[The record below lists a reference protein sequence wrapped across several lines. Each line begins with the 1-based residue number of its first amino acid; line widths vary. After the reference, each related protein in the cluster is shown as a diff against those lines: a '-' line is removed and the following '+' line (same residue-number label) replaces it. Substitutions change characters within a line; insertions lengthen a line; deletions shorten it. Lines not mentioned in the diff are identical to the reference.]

1 MDEQLSKVKKKYEED
16 LASLTQ
22 ILGGKMLFRP
32 TKLIPEEVMEAVKEL
47 AREEKQ
53 NLVDSFK
60 KRAVEAIQKQRE
72 HLKNVEKLKKE
83 FENKV
88 EQSMKDFS
96 ATVAELFKDLERIK
110 DIEKDYYDI
119 LVGKTSEQSVA
130 EEGEKMNDRN

>member
-1 MDEQLSKVKKKYEED
+1 
-16 LASLTQ
+16 
-22 ILGGKMLFRP
+22 
-32 TKLIPEEVMEAVKEL
+32 MEAVKEL

-119 LVGKTSEQSVA
+119 LVGKTSEESTDKG
-130 EEGEKMNDRN
+130 EEPYATN

>member
-1 MDEQLSKVKKKYEED
+1 MDEQSSKVKKKYEED

-119 LVGKTSEQSVA
+119 LVGKTSEESTDKG
-130 EEGEKMNDRN
+130 EEPYATN

>member
-119 LVGKTSEQSVA
+119 LVGKTSEESTDKG
-130 EEGEKMNDRN
+130 EEPYATN

>member
-1 MDEQLSKVKKKYEED
+1 MDEQSSKVKKKYEED

-119 LVGKTSEQSVA
+119 LVGKTSEESTDKG
-130 EEGEKMNDRN
+130 EELYATN

>member
-1 MDEQLSKVKKKYEED
+1 MDEQLSKVKKKYEAD

-119 LVGKTSEQSVA
+119 LVGKTSEESTDKG
-130 EEGEKMNDRN
+130 EEPYATN

>member
-1 MDEQLSKVKKKYEED
+1 MDEQLSKVEKKYEED

-119 LVGKTSEQSVA
+119 LVGKTSEESTDKG
-130 EEGEKMNDRN
+130 EEPYATN